1 MQVRRLHHA
10 HLRQNHSNKR
20 DLYMP
25 CFPIRLCLSI
35 LALTTAVSVAVAEEG
50 HFHGSISRTPA
61 KRWEDGFVTGNGRMG
76 ALFFGE
82 PGNETLV
89 ANHCRLFLPL
99 GNREIVPDLAQY
111 VPELRRIIREK
122 GYGPAMKFFSG
133 KAKEQ
138 GYPGLIPT
146 DPFHP
151 GLFVNIRQKAAGPV
165 TDYERTEDF
174 QTGEVTCPLAT
185 TSGASSSA
193 GSSSPAPI
201 TSSPFW
207 S

>member
-1 MQVRRLHHA
+1 
-10 HLRQNHSNKR
+10 
-20 DLYMP
+20 MP

-76 ALFFGE
+76 ALFFGR

-99 GNREIVPDLAQY
+99 GNREIVPDLAEY
-111 VPELRRIIREK
+111 VPELPADYPRES
-122 GYGPAMKFFSG
+122 YRPAMKFFLG

-138 GYPGLIPT
+138 GYPGLIRT

-165 TDYERTEDF
+165 TDYQRIEDF
-174 QTGEVTCPLAT
+174 ETGQILVRWHDQR
-185 TSGASSSA
+185 GQFQRRF
-193 GSSSPAPI
+193 SSSPAP
-201 TSSPFW
+201 TT
-207 S
+207 